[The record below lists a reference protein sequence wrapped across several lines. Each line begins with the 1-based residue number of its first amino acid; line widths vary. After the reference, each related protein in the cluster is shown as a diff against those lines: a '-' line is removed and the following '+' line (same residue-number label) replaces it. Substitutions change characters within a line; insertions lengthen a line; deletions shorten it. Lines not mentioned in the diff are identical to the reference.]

1 MTHYD
6 PYVSEWINLCRSCG
20 LKDKPF
26 YTLAETS
33 QLVGCARST
42 VNRWVKRGY
51 LEARPWGPRRVKVTA
66 ASIRQQL
73 KLDQPVGAAADV
85 TNRSVDSGLTNR
97 SAQADFTDRSV
108 TPPKISS
115 DPRQGPASQLSGREK
130 NLEKNF
136 GEKNI
141 KKFLK
146 VTRTDYDQRYRH
158 IH

>member
-1 MTHYD
+1 MTHND

-85 TNRSVDSGLTNR
+85 TNRSVTSGLTNR

-108 TPPKISS
+108 TPPIFSS
-115 DPRQGPASQLSGREK
+115 DPRQVPANQLSGREK

-141 KKFLK
+141 KKIPESDEDRL
-146 VTRTDYDQRYRH
+146 
-158 IH
+158 